1 MLGASTPAHVRELLV
16 EMARGIQPEGLL
28 RAVSFRLS
36 DFFSPDHAAAL
47 TMPTLMIQGDE
58 DRINPRQDNCDL
70 LLPHLAQGRLEVLP
84 GVGHM
89 PEVEEPEVVG
99 RLVRDFLGV

>member
-1 MLGASTPAHVRELLV
+1 MVGAATPASVRELLV

-36 DFFSPDHAAAL
+36 DFYSPDHAAAL
-47 TMPTLMIQGDE
+47 VMPTLMLQGRE

-70 LLPHLAQGRLEVLP
+70 LLPHLAHGRLEVLP

-89 PEVEEPEVVG
+89 PEVEVPEVVE
-99 RLVRDFLGV
+99 RLVRGFLNV